1 MTQKPISRW
10 HRSMLLL
17 VCALMLSQQG
27 CFQHR
32 ERYNLASFWM
42 DYNTLCAPAIFFEKQ
57 SHFPYQAKQVS
68 YLHWQYGVTPGRNVK
83 YSRPDLTGGNLG
95 TEAAMYEGVMNV
107 NGINGS
113 LQPVMEPL
121 PAVNENPTT
130 NSKPSV
136 NANGSMSVAPPQVK
150 LKPREGMKKPS
161 LNQIPPPP
169 APATP

>member
-1 MTQKPISRW
+1 MQRKPISCW
-10 HRSMLLL
+10 HRSMQLL
-17 VCALMLSQQG
+17 VCAVLLSQQG

-95 TEAAMYEGVMNV
+95 AEAAMYEGVMNV

-113 LQPVMEPL
+113 LQPVMEPM
-121 PAVNENPTT
+121 PAVNMQPMM
-130 NSKPSV
+130 NSKPTV
-136 NANGSMSVAPPQVK
+136 NANGAMRVAPPQVK
-150 LKPREGMKKPS
+150 LKPGVEMKKP
-161 LNQIPPPP
+161 LMEMIPPPP
-169 APATP
+169 APPTP